1 MRFCMNDPLVK
12 WISDHALPIIMSN
25 DHEFVLNDKDNIDA
39 NGIRCRTI
47 SDVKQEYWKST
58 ASYILCINEG
68 NGHSVFDNMED
79 HVNNDIWTGNM
90 DFELDID
97 YRFTGQTDS
106 FEIAS
111 KDGTGCIFYELV
123 KKALMRSKRD
133 HIGNE
138 LPEIAVDYLADEI
151 ADDMYN
157 NTFQDM
163 LYQMMGVI
171 EEAIEDQMNY
181 DTE

>member
-1 MRFCMNDPLVK
+1 MLQ
-12 WISDHALPIIMSN
+12 II
-25 DHEFVLNDKDNIDA
+25 
-39 NGIRCRTI
+39 TI
-47 SDVKQEYWKST
+47 SHLIHCQCLESS
-58 ASYILCINEG
+58 ACYILGIKEG

-79 HVNNDIWTGNM
+79 HVDNDNWTGNM

-97 YRFTGQTDS
+97 YRFTGRTDY
-106 FEIAS
+106 FEIAN
-111 KDGTGCIFYELV
+111 KDGTGSIFYELV

-163 LYQMMGVI
+163 INQLMGVI
-171 EEAIEDQMNY
+171 EEAIEDQDKDIFNY

>member
-1 MRFCMNDPLVK
+1 MKINAIR
-12 WISDHALPIIMSN
+12 A
-25 DHEFVLNDKDNIDA
+25 EDN
-39 NGIRCRTI
+39 
-47 SDVKQEYWKST
+47 
-58 ASYILCINEG
+58 
-68 NGHSVFDNMED
+68 
-79 HVNNDIWTGNM
+79 WTGNM

-97 YRFTGQTDS
+97 YRFTGRTDS
-106 FEIAS
+106 FEIAN

-163 LYQMMGVI
+163 LYQMILRKLLRTKTKIFLIMIQSKFVCYESFDEEETLI
-171 EEAIEDQMNY
+171 EEAIEDQDKDIFNY

>member
-1 MRFCMNDPLVK
+1 
-12 WISDHALPIIMSN
+12 
-25 DHEFVLNDKDNIDA
+25 
-39 NGIRCRTI
+39 
-47 SDVKQEYWKST
+47 
-58 ASYILCINEG
+58 
-68 NGHSVFDNMED
+68 MED
-79 HVNNDIWTGNM
+79 HVDNDNWTGNM

-97 YRFTGQTDS
+97 YRFTGRTDS
-106 FEIAS
+106 FEIAN
-111 KDGTGCIFYELV
+111 KDGTGSIFHELV

-157 NTFQDM
+157 NTFKDVI
-163 LYQMMGVI
+163 YQLMAVI
-171 EEAIEDQMNY
+171 EEAIEDQDKDIYNY